1 MQYIQYTQY
10 IENLLSYHGYNTGGD
25 KQNERLINYDNSVSS
40 REHDK
45 EVMTNVQ
52 SNLSNFRNEDI
63 DKEEGQVTENSIIRK
78 TKTILIID
86 DDKDTTL
93 AVKSSFE
100 YENDR
105 SHNRISFQV
114 YTYNSP
120 QLALSEFKP
129 NFYDLLL
136 IDIEMPKMN
145 GFDLATKIMK
155 IDANPKICFMSA
167 AEVSWEAL
175 REIYPSVSFGCFIR
189 KPVSSEY
196 LIRKI
201 KAELE

>member
-1 MQYIQYTQY
+1 MQYIQYT
-10 IENLLSYHGYNTGGD
+10 ENLLNYHGYNTGD
-25 KQNERLINYDNSVSS
+25 NKQDERLINSDSSVLS

-45 EVMTNVQ
+45 EVMTSIQ
-52 SNLSNFRNEDI
+52 SNLGNFRNEDI
-63 DKEEGQVTENSIIRK
+63 ERGEGQVTENSIIRK

-100 YENDR
+100 HENDH
-105 SHNRISFQV
+105 STNRISFKV

-155 IDANPKICFMSA
+155 IDSNPKICFMSA

>member
-1 MQYIQYTQY
+1 MQYIQYT
-10 IENLLSYHGYNTGGD
+10 ENLLNYHGYNTGDD
-25 KQNERLINYDNSVSS
+25 KQNERLINYGNSVSS

-45 EVMTNVQ
+45 EVMTSIQ
-52 SNLSNFRNEDI
+52 SNPGNFRNEDV
-63 DKEEGQVTENSIIRK
+63 DKGEGQVTENSIIRK

-100 YENDR
+100 HENDR
-105 SHNRISFQV
+105 STNRISFQV

>member
-1 MQYIQYTQY
+1 MQYIQYT
-10 IENLLSYHGYNTGGD
+10 ENLLNYHGYNTGDD
-25 KQNERLINYDNSVSS
+25 KQNERMINYDNSVSS

-45 EVMTNVQ
+45 EVMTSIQ
-52 SNLSNFRNEDI
+52 PNLYNFRNEDI
-63 DKEEGQVTENSIIRK
+63 DKGEGQVAENNTMRK

-105 SHNRISFQV
+105 STNRISFQV
-114 YTYNSP
+114 YAYNSP
-120 QLALSEFKP
+120 QLVLSEFKP

-145 GFDLATKIMK
+145 GFDLATKIME
-155 IDANPKICFMSA
+155 IDSNP
-167 AEVSWEAL
+167 
-175 REIYPSVSFGCFIR
+175 
-189 KPVSSEY
+189 
-196 LIRKI
+196 
-201 KAELE
+201 

>member
-1 MQYIQYTQY
+1 MQYIQYT
-10 IENLLSYHGYNTGGD
+10 ENLLNYHGYNTGDD
-25 KQNERLINYDNSVSS
+25 KQNERLINYGNSVSS

-45 EVMTNVQ
+45 EVMTSIQ
-52 SNLSNFRNEDI
+52 SNPGNFRNEDV
-63 DKEEGQVTENSIIRK
+63 DKGEGQVTENSIIRK

-100 YENDR
+100 HENDR
-105 SHNRISFQV
+105 STNRISFQV

-196 LIRKI
+196 LIKKVFFLLQI
-201 KAELE
+201 

>member
-1 MQYIQYTQY
+1 MQYIQYT
-10 IENLLSYHGYNTGGD
+10 ENLLNYHSYNTGGD
-25 KQNERLINYDNSVSS
+25 KQNERLINYENSVSS

-45 EVMTNVQ
+45 EVTTTIQ
-52 SNLSNFRNEDI
+52 SNLCNFRNENI

-105 SHNRISFQV
+105 STNRISFQV

-145 GFDLATKIMK
+145 GFDLATKVMK

-167 AEVSWEAL
+167 ADVSWEAL
-175 REIYPSVSFGCFIR
+175 REIYSSVSFGCFIR

>member
-1 MQYIQYTQY
+1 MQYTQY
-10 IENLLSYHGYNTGGD
+10 IKNLLNYHGYNTGDD

-45 EVMTNVQ
+45 EVMTNIQ
-52 SNLSNFRNEDI
+52 SNLCNFRNEDI
-63 DKEEGQVTENSIIRK
+63 NKGEGQVTENSIIRK
-78 TKTILIID
+78 TKAILIID
-86 DDKDTTL
+86 DDEDTTL

-105 SHNRISFQV
+105 STNRISFQV

-129 NFYDLLL
+129 SFYDLLL

-145 GFDLATKIMK
+145 GFDLATKIME

>member
-1 MQYIQYTQY
+1 MQYIQYT
-10 IENLLSYHGYNTGGD
+10 ENLLNYHGHNTGDD

-45 EVMTNVQ
+45 EVMTSIQ
-52 SNLSNFRNEDI
+52 SNLGNFRNEDV
-63 DKEEGQVTENSIIRK
+63 DKGEGQVTENSIIRK

-100 YENDR
+100 HENDR
-105 SHNRISFQV
+105 STNRVSFQV

>member
-1 MQYIQYTQY
+1 MQYIQYT
-10 IENLLSYHGYNTGGD
+10 ENLLNYHGYNTGDD

-40 REHDK
+40 RDHDK
-45 EVMTNVQ
+45 EVMTSIQ
-52 SNLSNFRNEDI
+52 SNLCNFCNEDI
-63 DKEEGQVTENSIIRK
+63 ERGEGQITENSIIRK

-105 SHNRISFQV
+105 STNRISFQV

-145 GFDLATKIMK
+145 GFDLATKIME
-155 IDANPKICFMSA
+155 IDANPKVCFMSA

-175 REIYPSVSFGCFIR
+175 REIYPSVSFSCFIR
-189 KPVSSEY
+189 KPVSLEY

-201 KAELE
+201 EAELE

>member
-1 MQYIQYTQY
+1 MQYIQYT
-10 IENLLSYHGYNTGGD
+10 ENLLNYHGYNTGD
-25 KQNERLINYDNSVSS
+25 NKQDERLINSDSSVLS

-45 EVMTNVQ
+45 EVMTSIQ
-52 SNLSNFRNEDI
+52 SNLGNFRNEDI
-63 DKEEGQVTENSIIRK
+63 ERGEGQVTENSIIRK

-100 YENDR
+100 HENDH
-105 SHNRISFQV
+105 STNRISFKV

>member
-1 MQYIQYTQY
+1 MQYIQYT
-10 IENLLSYHGYNTGGD
+10 ENLSSHHNYNTDDD
-25 KQNERLINYDNSVSS
+25 KQNERQIHNDIVVVSS
-40 REHDK
+40 QEHDRAITISTK
-45 EVMTNVQ
+45 
-52 SNLSNFRNEDI
+52 SNPYNLHNDDNE
-63 DKEEGQVTENSIIRK
+63 KGEGQASENSTIRK
-78 TKTILIID
+78 TRRILVID
-86 DDKDTTL
+86 DDKDITMT
-93 AVKSSFE
+93 VKSSFE

-105 SHNRISFQV
+105 STNRISFQV
-114 YTYNSP
+114 YAYNSP
-120 QLALSEFKP
+120 QLVLSEFKP
-129 NFYDLLL
+129 SFYDLLL

-145 GFDLATKIMK
+145 GFDLATKIME

-189 KPVSSEY
+189 KPVSLEC

>member
-1 MQYIQYTQY
+1 MQYIQYT
-10 IENLLSYHGYNTGGD
+10 ENLLNYHGYNTGDD
-25 KQNERLINYDNSVSS
+25 KQNEKLINYGNSISS

-45 EVMTNVQ
+45 EVMTSIQ
-52 SNLSNFRNEDI
+52 SNPGNFRNEDV
-63 DKEEGQVTENSIIRK
+63 DKGEGQVTENSIIRK

-100 YENDR
+100 HENDR
-105 SHNRISFQV
+105 STNRISFQV